1 MRVTTRAT
9 ILFLTTFSLSACGND
24 EPNDANIGQAVK
36 ARMGGPKAIC
46 LPEYVKLGEPVS
58 SPVDERTEQD
68 VKDLAALGLLR
79 VEEDGDVF
87 TLQATPKA
95 QPYIEHD
102 QLCLAQYSYGKLKSV
117 ADKRVTDSGLNTLV
131 AHITPVVEPAPTV
144 PAHWL
149 DGIRSIQGIRGMA
162 AEMVQTRDGWKAV
175 SESLY

>member
-1 MRVTTRAT
+1 MRLTPKVT
-9 ILFLTTFSLSACGND
+9 ILFLMTLSLSACGND

-46 LPEYVKLGEPVS
+46 LPEYVKLGEPTS

-68 VKDLAALGLLR
+68 VEDLAALGLIR

-87 TLQATPKA
+87 TLQVTPKA
-95 QPYIEHD
+95 QPYVEHD
-102 QLCLAQYSYGKLKSV
+102 QLCLAQYSYGKLKTL
-117 ADKRVTDSGLNTLV
+117 ADRQVNGSGLNTLV

-149 DGIRSIQGIRGMA
+149 DGIRSIQGIRGMT
-162 AEMVQTRDGWKAV
+162 AEMVQTKEGWKAV